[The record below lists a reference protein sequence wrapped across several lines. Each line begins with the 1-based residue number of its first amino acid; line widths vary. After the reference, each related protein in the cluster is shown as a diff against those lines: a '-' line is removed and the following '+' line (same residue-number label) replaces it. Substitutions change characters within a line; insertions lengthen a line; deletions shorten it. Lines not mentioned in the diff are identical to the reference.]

1 MNFSGEKVK
10 RSQYLTGVLGL
21 GLFFTAIWAG
31 LLAFVPPSAILTI
44 LNYVM
49 YFMSL
54 AVIALP
60 THTVLKLYIRKPVY
74 AVIAAA
80 AIWAVWTFGV
90 RYLFVWLL
98 VMIRGQ

>member
-1 MNFSGEKVK
+1 MNFSGEKIQK
-10 RSQYLTGVLGL
+10 SQYLIGVLGL

-60 THTVLKLYIRKPVY
+60 THTVLKLYIKSRIN

-80 AIWAVWTFGV
+80 VVWAVWTFGV
-90 RYLFVWLL
+90 RFFFVWLI